1 MAGETLA
8 PYQYDRA
15 EPFHDGMGMVSLNG
29 LYGYVDVTGKL
40 VIPPVYFV
48 AYPFSEGLAY
58 VVRDDGKGIRSGYI
72 NKAGEVV
79 IKMKKGHHGRSFH
92 DGLAGVQKDDKW
104 GFIDQ
109 TGKWVIKR
117 TYRKIDRFSDGVC
130 TVKVGG

>member
-1 MAGETLA
+1 
-8 PYQYDRA
+8 
-15 EPFHDGMGMVSLNG
+15 MGRVSLNG
-29 LYGYVDVTGKL
+29 LYGYVDATGIL

-48 AYPFSEGLAY
+48 AELFSEGLAY
-58 VVRDDGKGIRSGYI
+58 VVRDDGKGIHSGYI

-79 IKMKKGHHGRSFH
+79 IKMKRGHHGRSFH
-92 DGLAGVQKDDKW
+92 DGLAGVDKDDKW

-130 TVKVGG
+130 PVKV